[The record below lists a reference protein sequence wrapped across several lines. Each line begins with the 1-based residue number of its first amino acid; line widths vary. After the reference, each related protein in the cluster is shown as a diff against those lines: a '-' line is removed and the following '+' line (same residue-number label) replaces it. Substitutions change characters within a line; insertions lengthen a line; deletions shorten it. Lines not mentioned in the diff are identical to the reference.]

1 VVRINE
7 GNGVAFEM
15 VVADIPGLIEGAAEG
30 RGLGHQF
37 LRHIERARA
46 LVILLDLS
54 PLAET
59 TPDEQERILLGEL
72 ESYRPDMLDRPRVRI
87 GSRADMATPEMLEE
101 FDGLPVSAVTGAG
114 IPQLLGL
121 LRTAVEAAR
130 ATEPEPEGFVTLRP
144 VAEGIKIGRRDDGSF
159 EVQGRE
165 ATRAVGLSDLT
176 NPEALDVARERLA
189 KLGVD
194 RALAKAGARNGDI
207 VHIAKFSFDYE
218 SDDTLAVQ
226 PFDEQSTPGRHRRN
240 REEDGGDWLEEPDDA
255 DELSEDEA
263 EAAGIA
269 AALAADD
276 DISDE
281 DLIEDLDE
289 DGEGPRTEVVIVRSD
304 RN

>member
-1 VVRINE
+1 
-7 GNGVAFEM
+7 
-15 VVADIPGLIEGAAEG
+15 
-30 RGLGHQF
+30 
-37 LRHIERARA
+37 
-46 LVILLDLS
+46 
-54 PLAET
+54 
-59 TPDEQERILLGEL
+59 
-72 ESYRPDMLDRPRVRI
+72 VRI
-87 GSRADMATPEMLEE
+87 GSRADTADAATLEE
-101 FDGLPVSAVTGAG
+101 FEGLAVSAVTGRG

-144 VAEGIKIGRRDDGSF
+144 VAEGIRIARRDDGSF
-159 EVQGRE
+159 EVLGRE

-194 RALAKAGARNGDI
+194 RALAKAGARNGDV

-218 SDDTLAVQ
+218 SDDTLEVQ
-226 PFDEQSTPGRHRRN
+226 PFDERTTPGRHRRN
-240 REEDGGDWLEEPDDA
+240 REDDGSDDWLEEPERGDGSSEE
-255 DELSEDEA
+255 EL

-281 DLIEDLDE
+281 DLLEDLDE
-289 DGEGPRTEVVIVRSD
+289 DGDGPLTEVVVVRSD